1 MEPTPDR
8 RLAGSPARAH
18 LDRGFSFE
26 QGGSLERALEAY
38 RASLAASTTPVER
51 AESHLRIARIHRSM
65 AAWVESHAESGKAVS
80 IADSIGADDLA
91 AEAMNVEIGSLQIRG
106 FLAEADDLA
115 HRAIHRAQSPRVR
128 GITLQN
134 LGRGAAERRD
144 FERADHYFA
153 QSITAFR
160 AANYTIGLAVALA
173 NAAKAALDRGNA
185 QRSIEVGEE
194 AVTLA
199 RRLNALDI
207 LLTTVQNLAAA
218 FVMMGRLDSA
228 ESLLTEALGY
238 FTSARNVVRQA
249 ECLEVMGT
257 ISERRPDL
265 ETAERCYLR
274 ARDLAHQS
282 ADTPLIDRLNSRL
295 DALATIRDAV
305 RGETSRE

>member
-1 MEPTPDR
+1 
-8 RLAGSPARAH
+8 
-18 LDRGFSFE
+18 
-26 QGGSLERALEAY
+26 
-38 RASLAASTTPVER
+38 
-51 AESHLRIARIHRSM
+51 M
-65 AAWVESHAESGKAVS
+65 AAWADAHAESQRAVA
-80 IADSIGADDLA
+80 IADAIGADDLA

-106 FLAEADDLA
+106 FLAEADELA
-115 HRAIHRAQSPRVR
+115 QKAIHRAQSPRVR

-144 FERADHYFA
+144 FEKADHYFA

-160 AANYTIGLAVALA
+160 TANYTIGLAVALA
-173 NAAKAALDRGNA
+173 NGAKAALDRGNA

-207 LLTTVQNLAAA
+207 LLTSVQNLAAA

-265 ETAERCYLR
+265 DTAERCYLR
-274 ARDLAHQS
+274 ARDLAHQA
-282 ADTPLIDRLNSRL
+282 ADTPLVDRLNSRL